1 MIDYNDKEEISVVRA
16 IDESLSDES
25 AKWSHEAATAL
36 VKWIEEYEEETG
48 ETAVLD
54 PIALRCTYSEYTET
68 ELEET
73 YSLTLEEI
81 QEQTTVL
88 ELFKGT
94 LHRNF
99 IVQEF

>member
-16 IDESLSDES
+16 IDELLSDES

-48 ETAVLD
+48 ETAVFD
-54 PIALRCTYSEYTET
+54 PIDLRCNFSEWTKDELQATYRMPLKEI
-68 ELEET
+68 EENT
-73 YSLTLEEI
+73 I
-81 QEQTTVL
+81 VL
-88 ELFKGT
+88 ELFKGS
-94 LHRNF
+94 LNRNF

>member
-1 MIDYNDKEEISVVRA
+1 MIDYNEDKINVDQALRELQK
-16 IDESLSDES
+16 DEY
-25 AKWSHEAATAL
+25 ANWSHEAATAL